1 MSELA
6 ALSDIALFGVL
17 AVAGLVILVV
27 GTRLAAVAQALAVA
41 TGLGEAMIGGA
52 LLGASTSLSGTA
64 TSISAAS
71 AGHTDLAIGNAIGG
85 IAVQTFFLAIADLT
99 HRGANLEHAAA
110 SPENMANA
118 ALLTLLLA
126 SVLLLPYTPA
136 DWLLLGVHPGS
147 VLLLGVWVAGL
158 YAVAGIRARPMWLP
172 RRTRDTR
179 LEPGPD
185 RGWHR
190 EGRALLASRF
200 VILALAM
207 VAAGWVVAEAG
218 LETAARFDARQ
229 SLVGVM
235 LTAILTSLPELVTT
249 LAAVRRGALQLAV
262 GGIIGG
268 NTFDVLFLSFSDAA
282 YREGSVYHVMP
293 ADVTFWIVLTI
304 AMTAVLS
311 FGLVKRERHGPG
323 NIGVES
329 AVVILLYLGALALQL
344 APARGA

>member
-1 MSELA
+1 MLA
-6 ALSDIALFGVL
+6 ALGDIALIGVL

-27 GTRLAAVAQALAVA
+27 GTRLAAVAQALALA
-41 TGLGEAMIGGA
+41 TGLGEAVVGGA

-71 AGHTDLAIGNAIGG
+71 AGYTDLAIGNAIGG

-136 DWLLLGVHPGS
+136 GWSLLGVHPGS
-147 VLLLGVWVAGL
+147 VVLPAVWVAGL

-172 RRTRDTR
+172 LRTRDTR
-179 LEPGPD
+179 LEPGP
-185 RGWHR
+185 
-190 EGRALLASRF
+190 EGVRYRAGRLPLVGHFLVLA
-200 VILALAM
+200 VVM
-207 VAAGWVVAEAG
+207 VVAGWVVAVAG
-218 LETAARFDARQ
+218 LETAARFEARQ

-235 LTAILTSLPELVTT
+235 LTAVLTSLPELVTT

-268 NTFDVLFLSFSDAA
+268 NTFDVLFLSFADAA
-282 YREGSVYHVMP
+282 YREGSIYHVMP
-293 ADVTFWIVLTI
+293 ADVTFWVVLTL

-329 AVVILLYLGALALQL
+329 LAVILLYVGAVALEFT
-344 APARGA
+344 PARGG